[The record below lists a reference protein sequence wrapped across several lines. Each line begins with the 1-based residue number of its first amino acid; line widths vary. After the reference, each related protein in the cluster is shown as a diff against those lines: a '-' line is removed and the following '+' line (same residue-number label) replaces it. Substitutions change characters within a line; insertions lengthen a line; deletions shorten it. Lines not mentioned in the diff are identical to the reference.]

1 MSFDVILYSYQLKFA
16 FPKILAPLT
25 TDPAAGTDDVPD
37 VVAVGLAP
45 AAVAVV
51 CVALVVGEA
60 GVVLAHPAIAMA
72 ITTRMIIMTL
82 LREIF
87 TLIPPDLMVMP

>member
-1 MSFDVILYSYQLKFA
+1 MF
-16 FPKILAPLT
+16 APLT
-25 TDPAAGTDDVPD
+25 TDPVAG
-37 VVAVGLAP
+37 VVVVTAGAP

-82 LREIF
+82 LCEIF
-87 TLIPPDLMVMP
+87 TLIPPDFNCNALTTLPHAGDS

>member
-1 MSFDVILYSYQLKFA
+1 MSFDVILYSYQLKLA

-45 AAVAVV
+45 AAIVATAVV
-51 CVALVVGEA
+51 PVAGDD
-60 GVVLAHPAIAMA
+60 GVVLAQPAIATAMM
-72 ITTRMIIMTL
+72 TRMITMTL
-82 LREIF
+82 VPKIF
-87 TLIPPDLMVMP
+87 NLIPPDII